1 MEAYLSGEKTFVKHD
16 YRRMRLI
23 ADSVDSLL

>member
-16 YRRMRLI
+16 YGTMRLI

>member
-1 MEAYLSGEKTFVKHD
+1 MEAYVSGEKTFVKPD
-16 YRRMRLI
+16 LRQTRLI